1 MFQSTPLKCDV
12 KTIPEGEYLNIEQL
26 GEVLQELSS
35 SLGNF
40 EITMYA

>member
-1 MFQSTPLKCDV
+1 MFRSTPLQCAV

-35 SLGNF
+35 SSGNF
-40 EITMYA
+40 S